1 MFDKATVHV
10 NDEKRL
16 EGQKETTLRLYSVAV
31 LCVGDLPVGKAGGAH
46 APHAVA
52 APVARVE
59 LGRLSGGDNLLNI
72 LSLVKLAFHCNLFW
86 RRKQTFKN
94 HNADLISTLIFV
106 VAGFTYNST
115 LAPGDALPC
124 KFLTSERHH

>member
-1 MFDKATVHV
+1 MLDKTTVD
-10 NDEKRL
+10 DEKRL
-16 EGQKETTLRLYSVAV
+16 EGQKETTLRLSSVTV
-31 LCVGDLPVGKAGGAH
+31 LCVGDLPVGEAGGAH
-46 APHAVA
+46 APHAMA

-94 HNADLISTLIFV
+94 HHADFFPLYFFCCWIHLQFHT
-106 VAGFTYNST
+106 G
-115 LAPGDALPC
+115 PW
-124 KFLTSERHH
+124 